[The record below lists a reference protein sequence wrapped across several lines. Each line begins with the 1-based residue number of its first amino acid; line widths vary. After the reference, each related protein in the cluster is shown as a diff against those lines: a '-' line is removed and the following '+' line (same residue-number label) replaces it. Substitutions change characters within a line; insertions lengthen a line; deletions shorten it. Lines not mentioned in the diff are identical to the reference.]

1 MLKKLTEEQKERILD
16 VATKEFGE
24 KGQGAANISHIAKLS
39 SVSVGVIY
47 KYYGN
52 KEKLF
57 LACLNRSLSHLGQ
70 TLQVAVC
77 DARDFK
83 TMVSYL
89 ISASIDFSQMHREEI
104 RMYQWITTSSGQKAK
119 EYAREIEAASS
130 KLYKELFS
138 KAKSDGFMSL
148 EMDPDAFAFFF
159 DNLLM
164 MSQFS
169 YGCEYYD
176 ERRKLYFKEKDEDT
190 FVTNQMVRFLN
201 NSLGM
206 KI

>member
-1 MLKKLTEEQKERILD
+1 MLKKLTEEQQEKILE

-24 KGQGAANISHIAKLS
+24 KGLKVANINHIAKYS

-47 KYYGN
+47 KYYNN

-57 LACLNRSLSHLGQ
+57 LACLNRSLSHLGEN
-70 TLQVAVC
+70 LQAAVC
-77 DARDFK
+77 DAKDFK
-83 TMVSYL
+83 TTASYL
-89 ISASIDFSQMHREEI
+89 ISAAIGYSQNHPEEI
-104 RMYQWITTSSGQKAK
+104 RMYQWITTSSGKQAKA
-119 EYAREIEAASS
+119 YAREIEAASS

-148 EMDPDAFAFFF
+148 GVDPDAFAFFF

-164 MSQFS
+164 MLQFS

-176 ERRKLYFKEKDEDT
+176 ERRKLYLKEKDEDT
-190 FVTNQMVRFLN
+190 FVANQMVRFLGN
-201 NSLGM
+201 ALEM
-206 KI
+206 K